1 MRLPEQIERLYMD
14 FDSFFASV
22 EQQDDEAARG
32 RPLGVIPLATDRTGL
47 IAASREAKACGVT
60 RGFSVRDARAA
71 CPGIILKVAR
81 HDRYVQV
88 HKAIMESVGE
98 LIPVRKIWS
107 IDEAECVPMGWERR
121 EPERLAAQIKAKLA
135 ADIGPWVTCS
145 IGFAPNQFLAK
156 VAAEMNKPDGLVILK
171 PEDLPGPLFGLDLRE
186 LPGIAGGMHKRLTA
200 AGVETVEALWNLSPK
215 HARALW
221 NSVEGERFWAQ
232 LRGYAVEM
240 PATRKM
246 MFGHGRVLTPDWRG
260 GEKAKACARLLAAKA
275 ARRMRREEFYARSL
289 DLGLIWEDEARWR
302 GEARF
307 EPAHDDHTILAAIE
321 DLFARALG
329 PYPDRRVKK
338 VHVTL
343 HDLLPVGERV
353 ENLFEPEG
361 SRALR
366 RRWEAATG
374 AMDRVN
380 QHYKSC
386 VLSVGIRE
394 PVPGGYAGA
403 KIAFGRIPDEDDF
416 LERTH
421 EIRRKRA
428 GGY

>member
-1 MRLPEQIERLYMD
+1 MRMPEQIERLYMD

-22 EQQDDEAARG
+22 EQQDDPSARG

-47 IAASREAKACGVT
+47 IAASKEAKAQGVT
-60 RGFSVRDARAA
+60 RGVSVREARQA

-81 HDRYVQV
+81 HDRYVQA
-88 HKAIMESVGE
+88 HKAIMDAVGTI
-98 LIPVRKIWS
+98 LPVRKIWS
-107 IDEAECVPMGWERR
+107 IDEAECAILGWERR
-121 EPERLAAQIKAKLA
+121 EPERLAANIKAKLA
-135 ADIGPWVTCS
+135 EDIGPWVTCS
-145 IGFAPNQFLAK
+145 IGFASNQFLAK
-156 VAAEMNKPDGLVILK
+156 IAAEMNKPDGLVILQ
-171 PEDLPGPLFGLDLRE
+171 PGALPGPLFDLDLRE
-186 LPGIAGGMHKRLTA
+186 LPGIAGGMRKRLTA

-215 HARALW
+215 HARAIW

-240 PATRKM
+240 PATKKM
-246 MFGHGRVLTPDWRG
+246 MFGHGRVLSPDWRG

-275 ARRMRREEFYARSL
+275 ARRMRRDNFYARSL
-289 DLGLIWEDEARWR
+289 SLGLIWEDDARWG

-321 DLFARALG
+321 DLFARALAPHPG
-329 PYPDRRVKK
+329 RRAKK

-343 HDLLPVGERV
+343 HDLLPLHERV

-366 RRWEAATG
+366 HRWEAASG
-374 AMDRVN
+374 AMDRLN
-380 QHYKSC
+380 HHYKSC

-416 LERTH
+416 FEKPH
-421 EIRRKRA
+421 EIRKRKAR
-428 GGY
+428 G